1 MNKILLK
8 DNGYEVIKSDNK
20 IEAEVTLDYINKI
33 KINVLANTKVYLIFD
48 SSNET
53 KNDINFNLMKNLSL
67 KLI

>member
-53 KNDINFNLMKNLSL
+53 K
-67 KLI
+67 